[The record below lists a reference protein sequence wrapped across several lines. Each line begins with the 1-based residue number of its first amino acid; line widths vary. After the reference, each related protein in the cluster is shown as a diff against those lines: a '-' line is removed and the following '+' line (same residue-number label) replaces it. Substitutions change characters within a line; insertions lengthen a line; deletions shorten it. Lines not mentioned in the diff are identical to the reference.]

1 MSYYWEPFP
10 FIVYLDVKSR
20 IADDMSDS
28 DVAALYADVSNKI
41 GGLLHHADDPDYRSQ
56 WDVIDQ
62 SLAMWEE
69 LEDLLF
75 NKIVGILGLK
85 MSRVAIT
92 FSLASVLITSFCLS
106 WSGTAFL
113 MGADGGFLIRE
124 RNCRFDSEIERQVI
138 PLQIRWG

>member
-10 FIVYLDVKSR
+10 FIVYPDVKSR
-20 IADDMSDS
+20 IADDMSDA

-75 NKIVGILGLK
+75 NKIVGILGHENE
-85 MSRVAIT
+85 SG
-92 FSLASVLITSFCLS
+92 SHHVL
-106 WSGTAFL
+106 SGIGTHYIVLPF
-113 MGADGGFLIRE
+113 ME
-124 RNCRFDSEIERQVI
+124 RNSFLDGSGWWIPDQGKELQV
-138 PLQIRWG
+138 